1 MEPISRQQALQVHR
15 RARLRWEPSTG
26 MHVLQCPGMVIELTG
41 SAGWVLEL
49 LDGQRSVA
57 VVIEHLRQRFGDV
70 RGLEEDVLGFLELAR
85 VRAWVE

>member
-1 MEPISRQQALQVHR
+1 MESITRQQTFQVHR
-15 RARLRWEPSTG
+15 RVRLRWEPSTG

-57 VVIEHLRQRFGDV
+57 VVIERLRQRFPHV
-70 RGLEEDVLGFLELAR
+70 RGLEQDVLGFLQLAR

>member
-1 MEPISRQQALQVHR
+1 VEPISRQQALQVHR

-26 MHVLQCPGMVIELTG
+26 MHVLQCPGMVIELTS

-57 VVIEHLRQRFGDV
+57 VVIEHLRQRYGDV

>member
-49 LDGQRSVA
+49 LDGPRSVA
-57 VVIEHLRQRFGDV
+57 VVIEHLRQRYGDV

>member
-57 VVIEHLRQRFGDV
+57 VVIEHLRQRYGDV

-85 VRAWVE
+85 VRVWVE